1 MPPYLP
7 RAGFKIAPFKRTEI
21 QPYGAFANTT
31 KPGKYPINQ
40 TISLDGQ
47 PRTFNWPSSE
57 HAFHAQKILYL
68 KQQLTPNH
76 DAHIVLNN
84 MLSQIEATNEEFLPR
99 KHYDSLVNKHL
110 SSLQAKGLNVHSKSD
125 FDALCGADYHPL
137 YQPQGQRE
145 TLKFMREVTRLKL
158 QQHPDLKAIAIECAK
173 EGILPVEVS
182 QHDHTWASGPNGHG
196 ENMLGI
202 IILEEANALL
212 RSQGEH
218 PSIPNPEQTYK
229 QLMQKTDLSHNTL
242 EPLLD
247 PKTWIMPTHQTAAH
261 NRATQNPAPQA
272 VHSSKIN
279 LQDSGTNLQ
288 TQDRYFLDSN
298 TGITLVQR
306 ADGGHHF
313 SKNRQTIQVP
323 PQYEKLMLQEY
334 TKMISTAAAKQP
346 PTPTKPQ
353 LQYSGTN
360 GKDHYY
366 TDKNTD
372 ITLVQRANGGH
383 HFSKNRQTIQVP
395 PQYEKLMLQEYTK
408 MISTAAAKQPPT
420 PTKPQL
426 QYSGTNG
433 KDHYY
438 TDKNTDITL
447 VQRANGDHH
456 FSKNRQTIQ
465 VSPQYEK
472 LMVDQVEI
480 AQRNLKKHYQ
490 HSNFEGSSRMHWS
503 KASIEHNQELKEKY
517 HALKGDALKSS
528 ILMDFKLQL
537 ENCTNQQEF
546 DDKVQEIKDSKA
558 YQVLAQ
564 SQGIATSVLK
574 LKTSSIIALDEVIEQ
589 CQNNFTHQGLSMK

>member
-372 ITLVQRANGGH
+372 ITLVQRANG
-383 HFSKNRQTIQVP
+383 
-395 PQYEKLMLQEYTK
+395 
-408 MISTAAAKQPPT
+408 
-420 PTKPQL
+420 
-426 QYSGTNG
+426 
-433 KDHYY
+433 
-438 TDKNTDITL
+438 
-447 VQRANGDHH
+447 DHH